1 MYFQFCLTV
10 INMWAEDSHR
20 EYIEEEL
27 NILNKLILESVLVK
41 IVFKII
47 IICLFPI
54 K

>member
-1 MYFQFCLTV
+1 
-10 INMWAEDSHR
+10 MWAEDSHR
-20 EYIEEEL
+20 ESIEEL
-27 NILNKLILESVLVK
+27 NILNKLILESVLIK